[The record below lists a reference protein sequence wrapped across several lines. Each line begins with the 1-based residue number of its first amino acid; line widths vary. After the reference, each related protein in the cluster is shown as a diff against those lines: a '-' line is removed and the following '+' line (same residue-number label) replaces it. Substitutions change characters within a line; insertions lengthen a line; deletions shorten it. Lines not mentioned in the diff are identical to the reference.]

1 MINFDHVRKRTIK
14 TNNRNWSQIPDHQYR
29 ILIIGGTESG
39 KKRSLFNLISH
50 QPHIDKIYFLLK
62 VRSISSKILIVD

>member
-1 MINFDHVRKRTIK
+1 MYKMINFDHVRKRTIK

-39 KKRSLFNLISH
+39 KKR
-50 QPHIDKIYFLLK
+50 
-62 VRSISSKILIVD
+62 

>member
-1 MINFDHVRKRTIK
+1 MSKMINFDHVRKRTIK

-50 QPHIDKIYFLLK
+50 QPHIDKIYFYVK
-62 VRSISSKILIVD
+62 GKIHIK